1 MIFLPEMLSD
11 SSRLVWLPKWVNTE
25 VENKWVVPCGC
36 DYLQIQSKEPTT
48 FDMEI
53 VNVWINVNHNYLLN
67 IELSLIVMSIPPIST
82 LSKEI
87 RKTMNK
93 IKDDLKTVEEVWDT
107 NSLYMDI
114 PISKRG
120 ITRKPLWQTSQN
132 KCHAHL
138 IFISIMYSNFH
149 VNALTTLV

>member
-11 SSRLVWLPKWVNTE
+11 SSRLIWLPKWVNTE

-67 IELSLIVMSIPPIST
+67 IKLSLIVMSIHPISN

-87 RKTMNK
+87 RKTMIIFYRGLENCWRCLRHK
-93 IKDDLKTVEEVWDT
+93 L
-107 NSLYMDI
+107 SLY
-114 PISKRG
+114 G
-120 ITRKPLWQTSQN
+120 YT
-132 KCHAHL
+132 
-138 IFISIMYSNFH
+138 NFKKVH
-149 VNALTTLV
+149 NSGTPVPNFTKQMSCTATLHKYDV